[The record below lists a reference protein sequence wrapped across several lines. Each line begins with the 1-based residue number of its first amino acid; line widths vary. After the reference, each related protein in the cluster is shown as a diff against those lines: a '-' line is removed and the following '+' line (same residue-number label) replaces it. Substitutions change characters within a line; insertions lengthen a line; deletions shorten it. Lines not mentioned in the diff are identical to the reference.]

1 MELLQPTQDL
11 SVSILVSACTY
22 TKVWSHMTNR
32 AVVNYGHHD
41 RIINSVSDS
50 GKSAQS
56 YSMYKDQKC
65 QVPSGI

>member
-1 MELLQPTQDL
+1 
-11 SVSILVSACTY
+11 
-22 TKVWSHMTNR
+22 MTNR

-41 RIINSVSDS
+41 RIINSVSDP
-50 GKSAQS
+50 GKSAQI